1 MFNKEFPNDTL
12 KSIFNILINNTIN
25 YLQEQDTFDLYQEN
39 YDNVINNEHSKN
51 KSITNNSIIS
61 TESIITSDLNNYI
74 IKKEDTLLEDFVTKK
89 KINLPISKSSNKFPK
104 KRNLNLKT
112 QELKNKGLK

>member
-1 MFNKEFPNDTL
+1 MPNVSNMT
-12 KSIFNILINNTIN
+12 
-25 YLQEQDTFDLYQEN
+25 
-39 YDNVINNEHSKN
+39 
-51 KSITNNSIIS
+51 

-89 KINLPISKSSNKFPK
+89 KINLPISKSSNRFPK
-104 KRNLNLKT
+104 RRNVNLKT